1 MTDRRVVP
9 FPIRQGRRCWVPG
22 QKIPVSKS
30 DLLGLAKF
38 ADQDAKDALARGAT
52 DEAVKARVKAASFR
66 RSARA
71 AR

>member
-1 MTDRRVVP
+1 MTDNRVIP
-9 FPIRQGRRCWVPG
+9 FPTRQTRRCWVPG
-22 QKIPVSKS
+22 QTIPVSKS

-52 DEAVKARVKAASFR
+52 NEAAKARDKAAMFR